1 MDPWS
6 HEDQRLKLGF
16 DWLTEKPPELL
27 SDGKDSGGF
36 LLGICGGAG
45 TRQVTGALPQNA
57 MYPPTHNQK
66 DPTMVWFSYKSSTTK
81 LWTKTVG
88 RALP

>member
-1 MDPWS
+1 
-6 HEDQRLKLGF
+6 
-16 DWLTEKPPELL
+16 
-27 SDGKDSGGF
+27 
-36 LLGICGGAG
+36 
-45 TRQVTGALPQNA
+45 
-57 MYPPTHNQK
+57 MYPPNHNQK

>member
-1 MDPWS
+1 MARTPGVS
-6 HEDQRLKLGF
+6 SRYLR
-16 DWLTEKPPELL
+16 
-27 SDGKDSGGF
+27 
-36 LLGICGGAG
+36 GAG

-57 MYPPTHNQK
+57 MYPPNHNQK

>member
-1 MDPWS
+1 MA
-6 HEDQRLKLGF
+6 RVR
-16 DWLTEKPPELL
+16 
-27 SDGKDSGGF
+27 GF

-45 TRQVTGALPQNA
+45 TRQVTGRLSHYPKNA

-88 RALP
+88 RALL

>member
-1 MDPWS
+1 
-6 HEDQRLKLGF
+6 
-16 DWLTEKPPELL
+16 
-27 SDGKDSGGF
+27 
-36 LLGICGGAG
+36 
-45 TRQVTGALPQNA
+45 